1 MGRVLQRWRAQAG
14 RFQLEMFILYLACR
28 DSRTPRSARTL
39 AMGIVGYALSPI
51 DLIPDPVP
59 LIGYL
64 DDVGVLLLG
73 LAILPRMIPSTIMTD
88 CRTKARGL
96 PTAPVRW
103 VATSLLIA
111 NWFITAMVVGYFS
124 FRVGG

>member
-1 MGRVLQRWRAQAG
+1 VQAG
-14 RFQLEMFILYLACR
+14 RLQLEMLILYLAWR
-28 DSRTPRSARTL
+28 DSRTPRSARML

-59 LIGYL
+59 FIGYL
-64 DDVGVLLLG
+64 DDVGILLLG
-73 LAILPRMIPSTIMTD
+73 LAILPRMIPSAILAD
-88 CRTKARGL
+88 CRTQARGL
-96 PTAPVRW
+96 SATPVRW

-111 NWFITAMVVGYFS
+111 NWLITAMVIGYFS